1 MAFESAGSTQLR
13 MIHRLAWEGPEV
25 KKRLFAWAKL
35 KGGGLDHAKL
45 RRAFLAVDPT
55 KKGLRAGYKLPFAD
69 VVRSG
74 NRVELVAID
83 AGLKAANARLSS
95 ADVPRSVK
103 RAGQR
108 TLGAYDW
115 KRSMRNQKVRRVAA
129 RRVRKSLPTG
139 GAPLTFGLLQPQMNA
154 DGGG

>member
-1 MAFESAGSTQLR
+1 MAFVSAGSTQLR
-13 MIHRLAWEGPEV
+13 MIHRLAWDGAAV

-69 VVRSG
+69 VIRTG
-74 NRVELVAID
+74 NRRELVAVD
-83 AGLKAANARLSS
+83 AGLKAANARLRG
-95 ADVPRSVK
+95 AEVPRSVK

-108 TLGAYDW
+108 TLDAYDW
-115 KRSMRNQKVRRVAA
+115 KKSMRNQRLRRVAA
-129 RRVRKSLPTG
+129 RSRVSAGSVRKTEHAAG
-139 GAPLTFGLLQPQMNA
+139 GPLSFGLF
-154 DGGG
+154 